1 MTSRPDPDP
10 LIAAWLHDEAPERAP
25 EHLLTASRNR
35 IESTNQR
42 RAWWPAW
49 RLQHMNNRF
58 RLGGAVAAIAV
69 IVVLGLVLIQKPGGS
84 GGPLPSAS
92 PNPSPSPALSSTP
105 SSSPAVISPGQ
116 ICSATACLTGT
127 LEAGAY
133 SFAGGSIAGGA
144 VTPANLTFTV
154 PAGWT
159 TDSGYV
165 SKNALTMQKDLAH
178 LGPNEVFFATFPI
191 TNVFS
196 DACHGTNTMVSA
208 GTTIDQ
214 LTNLLVAEKGGRVAS
229 APTNVTFAGFP
240 AKRIKFSVPAAV
252 GVESCD
258 AGVGLLHLWPD
269 PDGTSNGG
277 ICCSAVGST
286 DVVYVLHIAGEQFVV
301 MTRQAAGASAADL
314 AELNAIVASI
324 QIATSP
330 ASPAPSGASS
340 VPSGASPSGA
350 SPSP

>member
-1 MTSRPDPDP
+1 MTARRDPDP
-10 LIAAWLHDEAPERAP
+10 VISAWLHDEAPERAP

-58 RLGGAVAAIAV
+58 RLGGAMAAIAV

-127 LEAGAY
+127 LEAGTY
-133 SFAGGSIAGGA
+133 SFAGGLIPAA
-144 VTPANLTFTV
+144 TVTPADLTFTV

-196 DACHGTNTMVSA
+196 DACHPNTMVSA
-208 GTTIDQ
+208 GTTVDQ
-214 LTNLLVAEKGGRVAS
+214 LTSLLVAQKGGRVAS
-229 APTNVTFAGFP
+229 APTNVTLGGVS
-240 AKRIKFSVPAAV
+240 AKRIQFTVPASV
-252 GVESCD
+252 GVETCD
-258 AGVGLLHLWPD
+258 NGVGLLHFWPD

-277 ICCSAVGST
+277 ICCSSVGST

-314 AELNAIVASI
+314 AELKAIVTSVK
-324 QIATSP
+324 IAAPP
-330 ASPAPSGASS
+330 ASPAPSGAS
-340 VPSGASPSGA
+340 
-350 SPSP
+350 PSP